1 MNRRQREKRR
11 LALLIKIDANR
22 SGKLPAWYWK
32 HAREALQHRPRWP
45 VRSKRYR
52 QAMRR
57 AGHAVRGGKRIS
69 FRGLARSGP
78 GSTRMTWRQW
88 MAWLRAKS

>member
-1 MNRRQREKRR
+1 MTRRQREKRR
-11 LALLIKIDANR
+11 LSLLIKIDTNR
-22 SGKLPAWYWK
+22 TGKLPVWYWT

-57 AGHAVRGGKRIS
+57 AGHAVEGGARH
-69 FRGLARSGP
+69 GLALSGP
-78 GSTRMTWRQW
+78 GCEPMTWRQW
-88 MAWLRAKS
+88 MACGKVAP